1 MGDGADKKPG
11 NEVDLP
17 DFIDD
22 DDVEEEETEAIETL
36 AGGDIVP
43 EDEEEDP
50 EPATH
55 QKKKRKRKSSA
66 AGSGGDAATRR
77 SAPPSAAL
85 GGAAVDDDAFVIV
98 KPHSEGLFEAVAPPA
113 EDIDSYDFDSNF
125 GNTNKRSL
133 IALAIIAVVAVVT
146 VAVVFLVASDEEQV
160 NEMRAFVGG
169 QIVEHKTAEVKKLKA
184 RWRDEDRKSQNKY
197 GDVTLTYFP
206 QDLQV
211 EVTKVT
217 YHQSGGAWRKN
228 LADRKEVGREPI
240 PNDTAKLKEGQTIE
254 RLPLLNLPIFESEKV
269 AQADLANA
277 GAGCDPACK
286 DPFPHCIGGQ
296 CVQVGSVKDVYY
308 YDYVLKFSRE
318 GYHPIEKKL
327 TPDNWTR
334 VGPGNQ
340 IIEWQGLD
348 LVPKPET
355 VMANFAKAM
364 GEIFCLM
371 KLKEIPT
378 LQEASAHEN
387 FEMLLIRNRFKTKE
401 DFEAARTVL
410 TGGEHA
416 EWWKARQEE
425 IGKQECTPEVP

>member
-22 DDVEEEETEAIETL
+22 DVDGEESDVEAIETL
-36 AGGDIVP
+36 AGDDLVLA
-43 EDEEEDP
+43 DEEEEP
-50 EPATH
+50 ETTS
-55 QKKKRKRKSSA
+55 QKKKRKRK
-66 AGSGGDAATRR
+66 GSDDASTRR
-77 SAPPSAAL
+77 SAPPSAAFTSKP
-85 GGAAVDDDAFVIV
+85 GDDHPFVIV

-113 EDIDSYDFDSNF
+113 DDIDSYDFDSDF
-125 GNTNKRSL
+125 GNTGKRSL
-133 IALAIIAVVAVVT
+133 IALGVIVVVLALTGVLAFT
-146 VAVVFLVASDEEQV
+146 VASDEERM
-160 NEMRAFVGG
+160 NEMRAFVAGG
-169 QIVEHKTAEVKKLKA
+169 IVEHKTAEVKKLQE
-184 RWRDEDRKSQNKY
+184 RWRDEDRKSRNIY

-206 QDLQV
+206 QDLRV
-211 EVTKVT
+211 DVTRVT
-217 YHQSGGAWRKN
+217 YHQTGGAWRKN
-228 LADRKEVGREPI
+228 LADRKEVGREDM
-240 PNDTAKLKEGQTIE
+240 PNDTAKLTEGQTIE
-254 RLPLLNLPIFESEKV
+254 RLPLVDLPIFESEKV
-269 AQADLANA
+269 AQADIANA

-286 DPFPHCIGGQ
+286 NPFPHCLAGQ
-296 CVQVGSVKDVYY
+296 CVQVGSVKDVHYY
-308 YDYVLKFSRE
+308 EYVLKFSRE
-318 GYHPIEKKL
+318 GYHPIEKTL
-327 TPDNWTR
+327 TSDSWSR

-371 KLKEIPT
+371 KLKDIPT

-401 DFEAARTVL
+401 DFEAARAVL

-416 EWWKARQEE
+416 EWWKARQDE
-425 IGKQECTPEVP
+425 IAKQECTAEE